1 MLKPMFKLRSLCTI
15 YLLSSFIIILV
26 FGALVHDSVQKSSV
40 INTLEISL
48 RSLAEKRDKDTG
60 GIISEAYLGRLTSYD
75 NWSLAPISIR
85 AQFDVT
91 KLSENRLSLESAEV
105 NKFTAI
111 LPYRNS
117 DNKVIYYLLELDKND
132 LPEHM
137 NGVNTGILLYIL
149 ATLVLM
155 FLVAYLLAKNI
166 MQPLNMLAEF
176 AKKNETGTIEIPS
189 TLAEREDEIGDVAR
203 ALNHS
208 LHNIREQQ
216 DREKQFLQNAS
227 HELRSPLATIGS
239 ALHVINLRQ
248 TKGLGFDDK
257 LLQIKRCYHQ
267 MTQLTQALLWLS
279 KEEKSFKTCEFNL
292 SELIELH
299 LHQLDH
305 LISNKA
311 IEVVFNRENIQVD
324 QARALVDVVISNLIR
339 NAFENSAGG
348 KIILHHSRDGISIS
362 NPIYTQKQIPP
373 HGQQHQGFGL
383 GLHLV
388 NKVTKKQNWKLDIH
402 ESEQQMDVQVS
413 W

>member
-1 MLKPMFKLRSLCTI
+1 
-15 YLLSSFIIILV
+15 
-26 FGALVHDSVQKSSV
+26 
-40 INTLEISL
+40 
-48 RSLAEKRDKDTG
+48 
-60 GIISEAYLGRLTSYD
+60 
-75 NWSLAPISIR
+75 
-85 AQFDVT
+85 
-91 KLSENRLSLESAEV
+91 
-105 NKFTAI
+105 
-111 LPYRNS
+111 
-117 DNKVIYYLLELDKND
+117 
-132 LPEHM
+132 
-137 NGVNTGILLYIL
+137 
-149 ATLVLM
+149 
-155 FLVAYLLAKNI
+155 
-166 MQPLNMLAEF
+166 
-176 AKKNETGTIEIPS
+176 
-189 TLAEREDEIGDVAR
+189 
-203 ALNHS
+203 
-208 LHNIREQQ
+208 
-216 DREKQFLQNAS
+216 
-227 HELRSPLATIGS
+227 
-239 ALHVINLRQ
+239 
-248 TKGLGFDDK
+248 
-257 LLQIKRCYHQ
+257 

>member
-48 RSLAEKRDKDTG
+48 RSLAEKQDKETG
-60 GIISEAYLGRLTSYD
+60 GVIQEAYLGRLTHYK
-75 NWSLAPISIR
+75 NWSATPSGVR
-85 AQFDVT
+85 AQFNVN
-91 KLSENRLSLESAEV
+91 KLTENRLSLEQFGNKV
-105 NKFTAI
+105 NAI

-149 ATLVLM
+149 ATIFLM
-155 FLVAYLLAKNI
+155 FLMAYLLAKNI

-176 AKKNETGTIEIPS
+176 AKKNETAAIEIPS

-208 LHNIREQQ
+208 LHNIRQQQ

-279 KEEKSFKTCEFNL
+279 KEEKTFKTCEFNL

-339 NAFENSAGG
+339 NAFENSSGG
-348 KIILHHSRDGISIS
+348 KIILHHTSAGISIS
-362 NPIYTQKQIPP
+362 NPIYKQKPI
-373 HGQQHQGFGL
+373 HEQHQGFGL

-388 NKVTKKQNWKLDIH
+388 NKVTKKQNWTLDV
-402 ESEQQMDVQVS
+402 SKTDQQMNVQVS